1 MIKRRQTRQVQV
13 GGVRVGG
20 NAPISVQSMLTTDT
34 RDVEGSLNEIT
45 RLAEAGCDIIRLAVP
60 DAEASAALKEICLHS
75 PIPVV
80 ADIHYDYRLAL
91 AAIRAGANAI
101 RINPG
106 NMLDEEGIRQV
117 ATLARRRSVPI
128 RVGVNSG
135 SISKEVRNLYDGV
148 NAQSLAYT
156 ALEACKALE
165 NYDFEDICVSA
176 KASSPLMMIETYRM
190 LSDHFDYPL
199 HLGVTEAGTVNE
211 GTIRS
216 TIGIGSLLLDGIGD
230 TIRVSLTAD
239 PIQEVKVGISILR
252 SLSLRDE
259 GVRLISCPT
268 CGRTEVDLMNM
279 AQELEA
285 KLAPIKAPLT
295 VALMGCSVN
304 GPGEAREADVGL
316 AGGRG
321 FFFLFKK
328 GDIIAKLS
336 QKDAIPALMAEID
349 KLLEESEQSNG
360 I

>member
-1 MIKRRQTRQVQV
+1 MIKRRETRQVQV

-20 NAPISVQSMLTTDT
+20 GAPISVQSMLTTDT
-34 RDVEGSLNEIT
+34 RNVEASLSEIT
-45 RLAEAGCDIIRLAVP
+45 RLADAGCDIIRLAVP
-60 DAEASAALKEICLHS
+60 DADAAAALKEICLHS

-91 AAIRAGANAI
+91 AAIRSGANAI

-106 NMLDEEGIRQV
+106 NMREEEGIREI
-117 ATLARRRSVPI
+117 AGLARKRSVPI

-135 SISKEVRNLYDGV
+135 SISKEIRDLYDGV
-148 NAQSLAYT
+148 NSKSLAYSALLACE
-156 ALEACKALE
+156 ALEK
-165 NYDFEDICVSA
+165 YGFEDICVSA
-176 KASSPLMMIETYRM
+176 KASSPLMMIETYRI

-199 HLGVTEAGTVNE
+199 HLGVTEAGTERE

-216 TIGIGSLLLDGIGD
+216 AIGIGSLLLDGIGD

-239 PIQEVKVGISILR
+239 PIQEVRVGISILK
-252 SLSLRDE
+252 SLELREE

-279 AQELEA
+279 AGELED
-285 KLAPIKAPLT
+285 KLAHIKTPLT

-321 FFFLFKK
+321 FFLLFKK
-328 GDIIAKLS
+328 GDIIAKVS
-336 QKDAIPALMAEID
+336 QKDAIPALMAEIS
-349 KLLEESEQSNG
+349 KLLEESEQSDG

>member
-1 MIKRRQTRQVQV
+1 MIKRRETRQVQV

-20 NAPISVQSMLTTDT
+20 KAPISVQSMLTTDT
-34 RDVEGSLNEIT
+34 RNVEASLSEII
-45 RLAEAGCDIIRLAVP
+45 RLADAGCDIIRLAVP
-60 DAEASAALKEICLHS
+60 DAEAAAALKEICLHS

-91 AAIRAGANAI
+91 ASIRAGANAI

-106 NMLDEEGIRQV
+106 NMREEEGIREI
-117 ATLARRRSVPI
+117 AGLARKRSVPI

-135 SISKEVRNLYDGV
+135 SISKEIRDLYDGV
-148 NAQSLAYT
+148 NSKSLAYSALKACE
-156 ALEACKALE
+156 ALEK
-165 NYDFEDICVSA
+165 YGFEDICVSA
-176 KASSPLMMIETYRM
+176 KASSPLMMIETYRI

-199 HLGVTEAGTVNE
+199 HLGVTEAGTERE

-216 TIGIGSLLLDGIGD
+216 AIGIGSLLLEGIGD

-239 PIQEVKVGISILR
+239 PIQEIKVGISILK
-252 SLSLRDE
+252 SLELREE

-279 AQELEA
+279 AGELED
-285 KLAPIKAPLT
+285 KLAHIKTPLT

-321 FFFLFKK
+321 FFLLFKK
-328 GDIIAKLS
+328 GDIIAKVS
-336 QKDAIPALMAEID
+336 QKDAIPALMSEID
-349 KLLEESEQSNG
+349 NLLEESEQSDG

>member
-1 MIKRRQTRQVQV
+1 MKRRETRQVQV

-20 NAPISVQSMLTTDT
+20 NAPVSVQSMLTTDT
-34 RDVEGSLNEIT
+34 RDVGKSLGEIM
-45 RLAEAGCDIIRLAVP
+45 RLADAGCDIIRLAVP
-60 DAEASAALKEICLHS
+60 DAEAAAALNEICLHS

-91 AAIRAGANAI
+91 ASIRAGANAI

-106 NMLDEEGIRQV
+106 NMREEEGIREI
-117 ATLARRRSVPI
+117 ANLARKRSVPI

-135 SISKEVRNLYDGV
+135 SISKEVRDLYKGV
-148 NAQSLAYT
+148 NSKSLAYS
-156 ALEACKALE
+156 ALQACEALAK
-165 NYDFEDICVSA
+165 YGFEDICVSA
-176 KASSPLMMIETYRM
+176 KASSPLMMIETYRI

-199 HLGVTEAGTVNE
+199 HLGVTEAGTESE

-216 TIGIGSLLLDGIGD
+216 AIGIGSLLLEGIGD

-239 PIQEVKVGISILR
+239 PIQEIKAGIAILK
-252 SLSLRDE
+252 SLELREE

-285 KLAPIKAPLT
+285 KLAHIKTPLT

-304 GPGEAREADVGL
+304 GPGEAREADLGL

-321 FFFLFKK
+321 FFLLFKK
-328 GDIIAKLS
+328 GDIIAKVS

-349 KLLEESEQSNG
+349 KLLEETEQSDG

>member
-1 MIKRRQTRQVQV
+1 MV
-13 GGVRVGG
+13 
-20 NAPISVQSMLTTDT
+20 
-34 RDVEGSLNEIT
+34 
-45 RLAEAGCDIIRLAVP
+45 LA
-60 DAEASAALKEICLHS
+60 
-75 PIPVV
+75 IPSE
-80 ADIHYDYRLAL
+80 
-91 AAIRAGANAI
+91 
-101 RINPG
+101 P
-106 NMLDEEGIRQV
+106 
-117 ATLARRRSVPI
+117 
-128 RVGVNSG
+128 
-135 SISKEVRNLYDGV
+135 
-148 NAQSLAYT
+148 
-156 ALEACKALE
+156 
-165 NYDFEDICVSA
+165 
-176 KASSPLMMIETYRM
+176 
-190 LSDHFDYPL
+190 
-199 HLGVTEAGTVNE
+199 
-211 GTIRS
+211 
-216 TIGIGSLLLDGIGD
+216 
-230 TIRVSLTAD
+230 LTAD

-259 GVRLISCPT
+259 GVRLISCPPVVA
-268 CGRTEVDLMNM
+268 EVDLMNM